1 MSHDKIRAA
10 ARRRMAQ
17 TGEPYAA
24 ARRAVMT
31 DHQSPGHQI
40 PPPAPATMAP
50 GSQVLPPADA
60 FFPFRFH
67 AAGLDRLTVWL
78 DRGLFGGGPG
88 RAGVQVDASAI
99 RIRGL
104 ADFRLDIPR
113 ASVRS
118 VARSTFRTRGTSGV
132 HEIARGRW
140 LVNGSADGLVE
151 LVIDPPLRT
160 GRALS
165 TGFMKGRVNSLI
177 LSLTDPGGFIAA
189 VRRDVSHS

>member
-1 MSHDKIRAA
+1 MSHDKISAA

-31 DHQSPGHQI
+31 EYQ
-40 PPPAPATMAP
+40 APA
-50 GSQVLPPADA
+50 SQLPPTADA
-60 FFPFRFH
+60 WFPFSFRD
-67 AAGLDRLTVWL
+67 AGLDWITRWL

-88 RAGVQVDASAI
+88 RAGVKVDAHTI
-99 RIRGL
+99 QIRGL

-132 HEIARGRW
+132 HEVSRGRW
-140 LVNGSADGLVE
+140 LVNGSPDGLVE
-151 LVIDPPLRT
+151 VVIDPALRT

-177 LSLTDPGGFIAA
+177 LSLTDPDGFIAA
-189 VRRDVSHS
+189 VERDVTHS